1 MLLVSLGYWAL
12 HLMDDRNPIM
22 HCCLDLRQEQREQ
35 MAHAIDVLR
44 FGQDR
49 CIGMTDMAAAGV

>member
-1 MLLVSLGYWAL
+1 
-12 HLMDDRNPIM
+12 MDDRNPIM